1 MGHHSCC
8 DKKKV
13 NRGLWSQEEDEKLI
27 NFISNNGHSCWSS
40 VPKFAGLQRCGK
52 SCRLRWINYLRPDLK
67 HGRFSPEEELFSY
80 LDRWAQIA
88 KQLPGRTDNEV
99 KNFWNTS
106 IRKKLTSHEVPAIA
120 TFPDVHF
127 NGNSEEGL
135 FSLNANPN
143 WILNSQQDQLYL
155 PTPTPNLQGFD
166 HGDLKL
172 EQTNFGANLVQFPPP
187 MAPPSDSSSYDPLW
201 SLGYQPHENFDPNQ
215 EHQNFCSSGATQHY
229 IGDKLIGPSIT
240 TPNYD
245 EDPLIVPMI
254 PNPCEI
260 INGNFDPNQEHQNFC
275 SSGAT
280 QHYIGD
286 KLIGPSITTPNYDED
301 PLTVPMIPN
310 PCEIINGQKLT
321 FCIPFSPAYYIH
333 PYTHHIERASRE
345 NFVRENPREIQD

>member
-13 NRGLWSQEEDEKLI
+13 NRGLWSPEEDEKLI
-27 NFISNNGHSCWSS
+27 NYISNYGHGCWRS

-67 HGRFSPEEELFSY
+67 RGRFSPEEAAPITELQGILGNKELFSY
-80 LDRWAQIA
+80 LDKWAQIA
-88 KQLPGRTDNEV
+88 KQLPGRTDNKV

-106 IRKKLTSHEVPAIA
+106 IRKKLISYDTPAIA
-120 TFPDVHF
+120 TFLDVHF

-172 EQTNFGANLVQFPPP
+172 EQTNYVANLVQYPPP
-187 MAPPSDSSSYDPLW
+187 MAPPSNSSSYDPLW
-201 SLGYQPHENFDPNQ
+201 SLGYLPHKNFDPNQ
-215 EHQNFCSSGATQHY
+215 EHQNFSSSGATQHY
-229 IGDKLIGPSIT
+229 IGDKLIGPSI
-240 TPNYD
+240 
-245 EDPLIVPMI
+245 
-254 PNPCEI
+254 
-260 INGNFDPNQEHQNFC
+260 
-275 SSGAT
+275 A
-280 QHYIGD
+280 
-286 KLIGPSITTPNYDED
+286 TPNYDED

-310 PCEIINGQKLT
+310 PCEIINGNLCGMSYSCASLELDPLAR
-321 FCIPFSPAYYIH
+321 F
-333 PYTHHIERASRE
+333 PYFPLGCDYPYDPHVPNNHME
-345 NFVRENPREIQD
+345 